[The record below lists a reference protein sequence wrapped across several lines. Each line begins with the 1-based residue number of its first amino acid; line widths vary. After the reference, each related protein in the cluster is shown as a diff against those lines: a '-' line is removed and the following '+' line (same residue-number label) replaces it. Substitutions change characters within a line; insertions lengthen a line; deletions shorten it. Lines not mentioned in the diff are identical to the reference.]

1 MQTDRLVVILFI
13 CVMIHGA
20 AAARADT
27 IIAAGDH
34 GFPPFEFIDAQGRAA
49 GLNVDLLHAIAEE
62 MGVEV
67 DYQLGPWNEGRH
79 RFDQGRVDVMALYR
93 SDFRTR
99 QYDLA
104 TSHIILFHEIFI
116 RISSSPLQS
125 VDDLAGKQVIVQQ
138 DAFIQDF
145 LLESGLN
152 LELIGVETEG
162 QALQLLADGNHDAA
176 IVSEIVGRRYMR
188 QLALD
193 NLTTSGPPLFSVEYG
208 FAVRQGNEELLE
220 LLNDGLSRIKA
231 SGRFN
236 RIHERWMATSPDEPA
251 SGLSAVST
259 VLIGLALIAGLHWGL
274 LIWRRRRSAAWL
286 DVHGREMDYHFH
298 HDSLTGLPNRAG
310 LDRQL
315 QRYLTGGRRA
325 VRSHALLHVDL
336 DQFSLVNAS
345 RDHQAG
351 DALIGEIG
359 QILGE
364 IVGQN
369 HFLARMGGDE
379 FCVLLAGADASEGRE
394 MAERIRISIM
404 KHEFGRH
411 AEHVHIT
418 ASVGV
423 ATLGADTPTVG
434 ELLKQA
440 EAACLAAKESGRNR
454 VHLYQPDDDALA
466 QRHDQM
472 RWVREVTQ
480 AIREDR
486 LSLYYQTIEPADVSE
501 RQPMTAELLLRMQM
515 PDGSLVAA
523 GQFIPAA
530 ERYFIADR
538 IDRWVIRHALQWL
551 ERHIDALPEIERIY
565 INISS
570 RSLGDDRFL
579 PFVLEQFATHQV
591 PPTLIGFEIT
601 ETAVMT
607 HVDTGLETIRHLREL
622 GCRFALDDFGVGMS
636 SMAYLKQLPVDVLKI
651 DGSFSIAVLNSK
663 RERAVLSEIND
674 LGHLLGKTT
683 VAEMVETAEV
693 RQVMADMGIDLV
705 QGWAISRPR
714 PIDELL
720 TTSEA
725 SLAAS

>member
-1 MQTDRLVVILFI
+1 MILFT

-20 AAARADT
+20 ANARADP
-27 IIAAGDH
+27 IMAAGDRD
-34 GFPPFEFIDAQGRAA
+34 FPPFEFMDTQGRAA

-67 DYQLGPWNEGRH
+67 DYQLGPWDEGRH
-79 RFDQGRVDVMALYR
+79 RFDEGRVDVMAMYR

-116 RISSSPLQS
+116 RINSSPLRTF
-125 VDDLAGKQVIVQQ
+125 DDLAGKRIIVQR

-145 LLESGLN
+145 LLDAGLD
-152 LELIGVETEG
+152 LELITVETEG
-162 QALQLLADGNHDAA
+162 QALQLLAEGNHDAA

-188 QLALD
+188 ELALD
-193 NLTTSGPPLFSVEYG
+193 NLTTSGPPMFSVEYA
-208 FAVRQGNEELLE
+208 FAVRPGDDELLE
-220 LLNDGLSRIKA
+220 LLNEGLSRIKA
-231 SGRFN
+231 SGQFN
-236 RIHERWMATSPDEPA
+236 HIHERWMATSPDEPA
-251 SGLSAVST
+251 SRLSA
-259 VLIGLALIAGLHWGL
+259 VLIGLVLLAGLYWGL
-274 LIWRRRRSAAWL
+274 LIWRRRRSGTWP
-286 DVHGREMDYHFH
+286 DMHGREMDYHFH

-315 QRYLTGGRRA
+315 QRYLAGERRA
-325 VRSHALLHVDL
+325 ARSHALLHIDL

-345 RDHQAG
+345 HDHQAG
-351 DALIGEIG
+351 DTLIGETG

-364 IVGQN
+364 VVGQD
-369 HFLARMGGDE
+369 HFIARMGGDE
-379 FCVLLAGADASEGRE
+379 FCVLLAGADVAEGCR
-394 MAERIRISIM
+394 MAERIRLAIM
-404 KHEFGRH
+404 EHEFGVY
-411 AEHVHIT
+411 AENIRVT
-418 ASVGV
+418 ASVGI
-423 ATLGADTPTVG
+423 AILGPDTPTVG

-454 VHLYQPDDDALA
+454 AHLYQPDDDALA

-480 AIREDR
+480 AIRDDR
-486 LSLYYQTIEPADVSE
+486 LLLHYQTIEPADASE
-501 RQPMTAELLLRMQM
+501 DRPLTAELLLRMQM
-515 PDGSLVAA
+515 PDGTLVAA

-530 ERYFIADR
+530 EKYFIADR

-551 ERHIDALPEIERIY
+551 EKHLDALPEIERIY
-565 INISS
+565 INIST

-579 PFVLEQFATHQV
+579 PFVLEQFAAHQV

-607 HVDTGLETIRHLREL
+607 HFDTGLETIRQLREL

-636 SMAYLKQLPVDVLKI
+636 SMAYLKHLPVDVLKI
-651 DGSFSIAVLNSK
+651 DGSFSLAVLNSK
-663 RERAVLSEIND
+663 RERALLSEIND
-674 LGHLLGKTT
+674 LGHLMGKTT
-683 VAEMVETAEV
+683 VAEMVETDEV
-693 RQVMADMGIDLV
+693 RQVMANMGIDLV

-714 PIDELL
+714 PID
-720 TTSEA
+720 
-725 SLAAS
+725 